1 MSIINN
7 NRNSSKRSV
16 NYLGRDFPGFYSN
29 LKIFSETYF
38 PDVFNDFS
46 PASPVN
52 IFMEMA
58 SYVGDVLSFYLDNQ
72 VQENYLQYARQS
84 DSIYALAYMSGYK
97 PKVTGVANVD
107 IDLYQI
113 VPSKQD
119 STGTYVPD
127 YDYALIIN
135 QYSGLTVEFS
145 YVSQNE
151 TTDGN
156 ISTLP
161 KFILSE
167 DVDFSINN
175 EYSPTEVSLFSTVGG
190 NPEYFLLKKKAKAFS
205 GTIKETQFDVG
216 APEDFL
222 SFYINDSR
230 IIGVVD
236 IFDSDN
242 NQYHE
247 VDYLG
252 HETIFKKIKNTN
264 VNDPNNYNNVGD
276 TPYLLK
282 VEKVQRRFTSRFVN
296 PGSLMIQFGS
306 GKSND
311 VDEEIVPNQ
320 NNVGIGLPFTQNK
333 LTTGYS
339 PQNFI
344 FTDTYGIAPNN
355 TTLTVR
361 YMQGG
366 GIFTNILSNVITGVE
381 NSDSVRFQKAGL
393 NSTLAETTRASLVVT
408 NPSPATGGNS
418 GDTLT
423 TIRENSI
430 SAYGSQMRAVTLDD
444 YIVRVMS
451 MPSEYGVV
459 SKAYIEKPKLR
470 DEQVSTI
477 ETLSLYVLGYDSSK
491 KLSTVSDSL
500 KTYIRTYLNE
510 YRMIGDSIEIRD
522 AFIINIG
529 VEFDIIVR
537 PQYNNNLVLTSCI
550 TVLRDMF
557 NIDNWQINEPIL
569 LRDIYVELDKV
580 EGVQTVKDVRIIN
593 KNGIANGYTRYGY
606 DIDNATIDKVVYPAL
621 DPSIFEVKYP
631 NEDIKGRVV
640 NF

>member
-1 MSIINN
+1 MNN
-7 NRNSSKRSV
+7 IKKKNNDKRYV
-16 NYLGRDFPGFYSN
+16 NYLSRDFNSYYAN
-29 LKIFSETYF
+29 LKTFSETYF
-38 PDVFNDFS
+38 ADVFQDFS

-72 VQENYLQYARQS
+72 VQENFLQYARQS
-84 DSIYALAYMSGYK
+84 DSIYALAYMMGYK
-97 PKVTGVANVD
+97 PKVTGVATVD
-107 IDLYQI
+107 VDVYQT
-113 VPSKQD
+113 VPAKLD

-127 YDYALIIN
+127 YDYALTIK
-135 QYSGLTVEFS
+135 QYAGLTVEFS
-145 YVSQNE
+145 YVSSAITDNE
-151 TTDGN
+151 ET
-156 ISTLP
+156 SPLP
-161 KFILSE
+161 QFILAD

-175 EYSPTEVSLFSTVGG
+175 EYSPTTVTLFSAVGG
-190 NPEYFLLKKKAKAFS
+190 NPEYFLLKKTAKAFS
-205 GTIKETQFDVG
+205 GTIKSQEFTIG

-222 SFYINDSR
+222 TLFSNDERS
-230 IIGVVD
+230 IGVVD
-236 IFDSDN
+236 IMDSDS
-242 NQYHE
+242 NQYYE

-252 HETIFKKIKNTN
+252 QETVFKKIKNTN

-282 VEKVQRRFTSRFVN
+282 VEKVQRRFATRFTN
-296 PGSLMIQFGS
+296 PTFLQIQFGS
-306 GKSND
+306 GKVND
-311 VDEEIVPNQ
+311 TDEEIVPNQ

-333 LTTGYS
+333 LTTAYS

-355 TTLTVR
+355 TTLTIR
-361 YMQGG
+361 YMVGG
-366 GIFTNILSNVITGVE
+366 GIFTNILSNTITGFKDIQ
-381 NSDSVRFQKAGL
+381 NIKFQKAGL
-393 NSTLAETTRASLVVT
+393 NLALADRVRNSLAVN
-408 NPSPATGGNS
+408 NPSPATGGNE

-451 MPSEYGVV
+451 MPPEYGIV

-477 ETLSLYVLGYDSSK
+477 ETLSLFVLGYDSNK
-491 KLSTVSDSL
+491 KLNTVSNSL
-500 KTYIRTYLNE
+500 KSNIRTYLNE

-537 PQYNNNLVLTSCI
+537 PQYNNNLVLTCCVD
-550 TVLRDMF
+550 VLKDMF

-593 KNGIANGYTRYGY
+593 KNGVANGYTRYGY